1 MRARLG
7 AALLVAIAACAAPA
21 QKPAARDAA
30 IDARAAGDGEG
41 DGAGDPAG
49 DGDGDGDGDDPGDG
63 DAAGKGKKG
72 TGVIAVKVLWP
83 TASPAVRASG
93 GRNACGLPRRPAA
106 VVHTL
111 HGVADVIVMM
121 EGIAEPAVAAP
132 VELVVAGCQVSPRV
146 AIAAGGAVT
155 IASADERR
163 HVATVARVGDP
174 AQLGAAAE
182 PAPVLAAALPV
193 VGHAVAASIPT
204 PSVVRVSVDGGDPA
218 WLVAAPHRFAAVT
231 DATGAARFA
240 DVPPGTHPVV
250 AWAPAANLV
259 MKGEATVVA
268 GRTAE
273 VVLTLAP

>member
-1 MRARLG
+1 VAMSGRLG
-7 AALLVAIAACAAPA
+7 AALLLAMVACAAPA

-41 DGAGDPAG
+41 EGKG
-49 DGDGDGDGDDPGDG
+49 DGDGPDDGDDDG

-83 TASPAVRASG
+83 TATAAVRASG
-93 GRNACGLPRRPAA
+93 GRNGCGVPRRPAA

-111 HGVADVIVMM
+111 HGVADVIVLV
-121 EGIAEPAVAAP
+121 EGIAEPALAAP

-146 AIAAGGAVT
+146 AVAAGGALI

-174 AQLGAAAE
+174 AQLGTAAE
-182 PAPVLAAALPV
+182 DAPVLAAALPV
-193 VGHAVAASIPT
+193 VGHAIAATVPT
-204 PSVVRVSVDGGDPA
+204 PSVVQVSVADGDPA

-231 DATGAARFA
+231 DGTGAARFA
-240 DVPPGTHPVV
+240 DVPPGKHPVI

-259 MKGEATVVA
+259 VKGEVAVVA

-273 VVLTLAP
+273 LVLTLAP